1 MSYTRQVRKTI
12 AVHYSGSVSYGPS
25 EHGGTASYS
34 GTAYEDVIV
43 NVNVDTD
50 PFDDATIQCRSTVD
64 GLTASVAATEA
75 AQVASIKEN
84 SRRVGKT
91 LIDGFFKTVRSEIS
105 QQINELKNLAEATLL
120 KLQSDVRRCNDMQK
134 QMEVDYNRKCD
145 QYLRIFNELDNEL
158 RNRIQGLDQPTFAFR
173 SDADNLNSRLI
184 GSDMVSTVSVAG
196 SENARLDTQLSVTL
210 SKQRAFETL
219 GKARNFLMVHK
230 HTNDTINSSIIDNNG
245 QGPLF
250 LPVCYA
256 ETATPDGTQVRNVY
270 TPRQLSTMSNQ
281 IGEAL
286 RDKQW
291 AEPSDECKEA
301 IRRYFNEEI
310 SSDIPDGKHGE
321 RVREQIIHLFYN

>member
-145 QYLRIFNELDNEL
+145 QYLRIFN
-158 RNRIQGLDQPTFAFR
+158 
-173 SDADNLNSRLI
+173 
-184 GSDMVSTVSVAG
+184 
-196 SENARLDTQLSVTL
+196 
-210 SKQRAFETL
+210 
-219 GKARNFLMVHK
+219 
-230 HTNDTINSSIIDNNG
+230 
-245 QGPLF
+245 
-250 LPVCYA
+250 
-256 ETATPDGTQVRNVY
+256 
-270 TPRQLSTMSNQ
+270 
-281 IGEAL
+281 
-286 RDKQW
+286 
-291 AEPSDECKEA
+291 
-301 IRRYFNEEI
+301 
-310 SSDIPDGKHGE
+310 
-321 RVREQIIHLFYN
+321 